1 MSEVAVNS
9 KLEEVYKQAKQ
20 IVEEIYPRIKE
31 LQDKQRKTKD
41 KETLQRIKNELKD
54 LRKEQSDGY
63 ESIVDGTL
71 KSWADIKIY
80 EVQNSNDMDLF
91 IRPSGIAEAIAC
103 SIDFKTT
110 QLRKIFHQ
118 LRSLQYEAK
127 QGGFKTYKVKKVI
140 ALLAYSAGRK
150 LIDHNFFNLS
160 KGLLSKVEDAN
171 DLNVVVELLEAIVA
185 YRKYYE
191 S

>member
-1 MSEVAVNS
+1 MGEVGVNS
-9 KLEEVYKQAKQ
+9 KLEGVYQKAKH
-20 IVEEIYPRIKE
+20 IVENIYPRIKE
-31 LQDKQRKTKD
+31 LQARQKDIRNKEELQKIRDEMNRLKRKHRD
-41 KETLQRIKNELKD
+41 I
-54 LRKEQSDGY
+54 Y
-63 ESIVDGTL
+63 ESIIDGTL
-71 KSWADIKIY
+71 ESWKEVKIS
-80 EVQNSNDMDLF
+80 EIQNIDDMDLF

-127 QGGFKTYKVKKVI
+127 QGGFKPYKVKKVI
-140 ALLAYSAGRK
+140 ALLAYSAGRR
-150 LIDHNFFNLS
+150 LIDHKFFELS
-160 KGLLSKVEDAN
+160 KELLSKVENEN

>member
-1 MSEVAVNS
+1 MGEVAVNS
-9 KLEEVYKQAKQ
+9 KLGQIYQKAKQMVEEV
-20 IVEEIYPRIKE
+20 YPRIKE
-31 LQDKQRKTKD
+31 LQDKQRKTKN
-41 KETLQRIKNELKD
+41 KEELQKIKNELNN
-54 LRKEQSDGY
+54 LRKTHINGY
-63 ESIVDGTL
+63 RSIIDGTL
-71 KSWADIKIY
+71 ESWKDVKIY
-80 EVQNSNDMDLF
+80 TIRDTDDMDLF
-91 IRPSGIAEAIAC
+91 ISPSGIAEAIAC

-118 LRSLQYEAK
+118 LRLLQYEAK

-150 LIDHNFFNLS
+150 LIDHKFFELS
-160 KGLLSKVEDAN
+160 KGLLSKVEDEN